1 MCFNSCKRRIKKENV
16 VVDIVIYSELFKTAE
31 NIGINATIGAFTK
44 AYSNYKIWYTYVGDI
59 FVIQSNTQKVQ
70 FLMDA
75 KNYIEK
81 KETLYTSEQV
91 ILKKSDFKANSKI
104 KSVRIF

>member
-1 MCFNSCKRRIKKENV
+1 MCFNSCKRPIKKENID
-16 VVDIVIYSELFKTAE
+16 VDIVIYSELFKTAE

-75 KNYIEK
+75 KDYIEK
-81 KETLYTSEQV
+81 KRLFTPPNKL
-91 ILKKSDFKANSKI
+91 F
-104 KSVRIF
+104 

>member
-1 MCFNSCKRRIKKENV
+1 MCFNSCKRPIKKENV

-31 NIGINATIGAFTK
+31 NIGINAKK

-75 KNYIEK
+75 KDYIEK
-81 KETLYTSEQV
+81 KRLFTPPNKL
-91 ILKKSDFKANSKI
+91 F
-104 KSVRIF
+104 